1 MTRSNPAR
9 ERPNLR
15 RAARYLLPYRWQLAA
30 VLLISLTG
38 TALSLYLPLLSRD
51 LVDDALLGQD
61 MAALVRIVSLFLAI
75 PLVSFVLN
83 VISGMIYTKLSAN
96 VLFDMRVDVY
106 AHLQRLSP
114 RFFAARPLGD
124 IVSRLNS
131 DIAEIQR
138 ILAERAL
145 AWVTSSVYL
154 LGTVAMLVYL
164 DWRLFLVSVAL
175 LPPSVWALVVFRRKL
190 ETSVRVVREQSAE
203 IGAFLI
209 ETIQAI
215 KLVVSSNAQARE
227 VSRFRGKND
236 DFVRVL
242 LSMRWLTY
250 LAGGLPGV
258 ILVVSTGVVFL
269 YGGSRVIDEV
279 ITLGTFVAFMA
290 YQMRMMQPVR
300 GLMGLYA
307 NLASAEVSLRRV
319 DEIVDTEPEVVEAP
333 DAVALAR
340 VEGAVALDS
349 VSLSFGRAGPVL
361 EDVSLTVA
369 AGETVAIVGPSG
381 SGKST
386 IVDLMV
392 RQLDPDEGRI
402 LLDGM
407 DIRTLTLARLRTHL
421 VPVDQKPYIFNASVE
436 ENIRYARPGAS
447 DGEVRA
453 AAHAAGLEDFL
464 ASLPEGGAT
473 PAGEQGMTLSAGE
486 RQRVAIARAFLADPA
501 VLVLDEATANLDPA
515 SEERVIAGYE
525 AVMAGRTTILVTHR
539 FDLANK
545 ADRIV
550 VLEGGRVVEQGWPR
564 ELAKSRGAFHG
575 LFQGQITGRGA

>member
-236 DFVRVL
+236 DFVRAL

-486 RQRVAIARAFLADPA
+486 RQRVAITRAFLADPA